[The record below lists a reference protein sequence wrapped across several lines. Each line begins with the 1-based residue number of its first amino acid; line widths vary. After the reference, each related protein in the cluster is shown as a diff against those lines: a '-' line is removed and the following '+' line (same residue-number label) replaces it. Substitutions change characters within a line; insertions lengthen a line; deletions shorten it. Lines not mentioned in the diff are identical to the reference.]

1 MIYLIDD
8 KKLRQENDYGWDLEK
23 LQKYEQIIQPIYD
36 LDELSKR
43 RKDIFKANNIILY
56 HESFLDNTYLKH
68 EALLKRSDL
77 DEFSS
82 KQNNWVAFFSGSKN
96 SRTIDG
102 NIAHLP
108 VSILYQNLEIFIQ
121 KCLQGD
127 FQLNYLLFG
136 ENPSVE
142 QELVEKL
149 EISLN
154 STEEEPSAEIVSSNI
169 LFFRPAKLN
178 ITNPIEG
185 VQEIILFNDVSDE
198 KLSQKI
204 LKELSVEKYDMIFLP
219 LCFGPTLSDYNG
231 LRLATHIRCSNTIN
245 NVSSIFIYSPTS
257 IEELIRNKYFDILK
271 TKNIELV
278 DFKKKAFEIASNKSR
293 TELTKEEL
301 PKEIKKVKLDPPKNY
316 EDSHSI
322 ANEWAIYRW
331 ASALNANDED
341 IERITNKVQYN
352 LYFKYL
358 KTIFPVKDIA
368 PIIESDLKIKYSG
381 NPKIL
386 YIDDE
391 ADKGWFEIF
400 CQIFYD
406 ENKFDFNYLDGELNS
421 LTRDNIIKKSLET
434 IESKSIDIVLLDFRL
449 HPDDFRYKSIEE
461 VSGLKLLKAIKELN
475 PGIQV
480 IIFSAT
486 NKVWNLQAL
495 EKAGADG
502 FIIKESPENSIDPE
516 FTTGVVSGMIEIITE
531 RVELVFLKQFYENY
545 SILEKNLLPRKEYK
559 KASNPLPKEFVDE
572 VLKWFKLSIDILQNG
587 NLNDSKRTS
596 SFLFMFSVL
605 ENLANRVINVDNP
618 ILTEN
623 ERGGRKV
630 YKFEYRGT
638 EKRLKNFVE
647 DKNNPGYY
655 RKTNSILKCSRS
667 IPWHLKIL
675 NTIDHITE
683 DRLTEDELSHIIKKR
698 NDFIH
703 SNSTTGEKFIIVND
717 DLIWL
722 HQLIY
727 KGLINVI

>member
-77 DEFSS
+77 DVFSS
-82 KQNNWVAFFSGSKN
+82 KQNNWVAYFSGSKN

-204 LKELSVEKYDMIFLP
+204 IKELSVEKYDMIFLP

-278 DFKKKAFEIASNKSR
+278 DFKKKAFEIAANKSR
-293 TELTKEEL
+293 NELTKEEL

-352 LYFKYL
+352 LFFKYL

-368 PIIESDLKIKYSG
+368 PIIESDLKIKHSG

-406 ENKFDFNYLDGELNS
+406 ENGFDFNYLDGELNS

-486 NKVWNLQAL
+486 NKIWNLQAL

-516 FTTGVVSGMIEIITE
+516 FTTGVVKGMIEIITE

-545 SILEKNLLPRKEYK
+545 SILEKNLIPRKEYK

-675 NTIDHITE
+675 NAIDHITE

>member
-8 KKLRQENDYGWDLEK
+8 KKLRQENDYGWDLKK

-96 SRTIDG
+96 SRTIEG

-121 KCLQGD
+121 RCLQGD

-149 EISLN
+149 ENCLN
-154 STEEEPSAEIVSSNI
+154 STEEESSAEIVSSNI

-204 LKELSVEKYDMIFLP
+204 IKELSVKKYDMIFLP

-231 LRLATHIRCSNTIN
+231 LRLATHIRCTNTSN
-245 NVSSIFIYSPTS
+245 NVSSIFIYSPTN

-271 TKNIELV
+271 TKNVELV
-278 DFKKKAFEIASNKSR
+278 DFKKKAFEIAANKSR
-293 TELTKEEL
+293 NELTKEEL
-301 PKEIKKVKLDPPKNY
+301 PKEMKKVKLEPPKNY

-341 IERITNKVQYN
+341 IQRITNAVQYN

-358 KTIFPVKDIA
+358 KTIFPVKNIA
-368 PIIESDLKIKYSG
+368 PITKSGLKIKYSG
-381 NPKIL
+381 TPNIL

-391 ADKGWFEIF
+391 ADKGWFEIYCKILDDLNGLGF
-400 CQIFYD
+400 H
-406 ENKFDFNYLDGELNS
+406 YLDGELSNLS
-421 LTRDNIIKKSLET
+421 REEIIE
-434 IESKSIDIVLLDFRL
+434 KSISFIETKNIDLVLLDFRL
-449 HPDDFRYKSIEE
+449 HPDDFHAIDLKE
-461 VSGLKLLKAIKELN
+461 VTGLKLLKAIKKLN

-486 NKVWNLQAL
+486 NKIWNFQSLQ
-495 EKAGADG
+495 EAGADG
-502 FIIKESPENSIDPE
+502 FIIKESPDNNLDHDFTNKAIQSLINSLN
-516 FTTGVVSGMIEIITE
+516 TALK
-531 RVELVFLKQFYENY
+531 RRFLKDFFVLIRKVQSQLANTETQDDTEYHHFILDLQKHSKIIESAGKQINLKKSSTLDITFLNCYNF
-545 SILEKNLLPRKEYK
+545 LEKFKHYYLNDVNYQLVLGIEEVEMNRYSNSNNEIRNEGKFVRNNNRDNPSWFNCLAGLFIDYFLL
-559 KASNPLPKEFVDE
+559 STVQD
-572 VLKWFKLSIDILQNG
+572 QNVV
-587 NLNDSKRTS
+587 NLNRVKDKRNNYIHGSKKQ
-596 SFLFMFSVL
+596 FDQN
-605 ENLANRVINVDNP
+605 E
-618 ILTEN
+618 ILM
-623 ERGGRKV
+623 
-630 YKFEYRGT
+630 
-638 EKRLKNFVE
+638 
-647 DKNNPGYY
+647 
-655 RKTNSILKCSRS
+655 
-667 IPWHLKIL
+667 IL
-675 NTIDHITE
+675 NLCVDIT
-683 DRLTEDELSHIIKKR
+683 
-698 NDFIH
+698 
-703 SNSTTGEKFIIVND
+703 SNLKE
-717 DLIWL
+717 
-722 HQLIY
+722 
-727 KGLINVI
+727 